1 MVSGTVLFLT
11 LTPFFEEDA
20 FFTSKESFLKV
31 ELLGFVVLLNTD
43 SEGES
48 FKDNH
53 EISKMTDKVTLRPKH
68 KKKSILG
75 FDIVSLA
82 WDMLK
87 IK

>member
-53 EISKMTDKVTLRPKH
+53 
-68 KKKSILG
+68 
-75 FDIVSLA
+75 
-82 WDMLK
+82 
-87 IK
+87 